1 MTLRNIFPVTLG
13 ANVCTTITALL
24 AALASGSVDALT
36 IALVHTT
43 CNVIGIVEPNPSAIV
58 DILDAL
64 TVAQAA
70 AGVPGIVLA
79 CC

>member
-13 ANVCTTITALL
+13 ANVGTTITALL

-43 CNVIGIVEPNPSAIV
+43 FNVTGIVILYPMPRIRAIP
-58 DILDAL
+58 LR
-64 TVAQAA
+64 A
-70 AGVPGIVLA
+70 AGAHG
-79 CC
+79 